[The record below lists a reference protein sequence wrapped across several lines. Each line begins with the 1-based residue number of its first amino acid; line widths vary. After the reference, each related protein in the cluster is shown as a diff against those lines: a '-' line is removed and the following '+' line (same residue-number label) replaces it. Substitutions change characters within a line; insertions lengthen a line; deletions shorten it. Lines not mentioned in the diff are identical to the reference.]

1 MERTPCLSSST
12 SRRSRLSTSSS
23 TARPQSSII
32 NYQGVDF
39 GQLLKQLAVA
49 AVSTADTELIEQA
62 RQTHVVGAVTLA
74 PSLVRQS
81 AGQPRLAH
89 ARGAGQQHVLMA
101 SEPLAAQ
108 KTLDQG
114 LIKSARMP
122 VVDVFG
128 SSVRFEIG
136 ALQAQGQGL
145 AVTLRGLMIDQQA
158 EPFIKAEMLQI
169 QPPFVLRRRTPF
181 RTT

>member
-1 MERTPCLSSST
+1 
-12 SRRSRLSTSSS
+12 
-23 TARPQSSII
+23 
-32 NYQGVDF
+32 
-39 GQLLKQLAVA
+39 
-49 AVSTADTELIEQA
+49 
-62 RQTHVVGAVTLA
+62 
-74 PSLVRQS
+74 
-81 AGQPRLAH
+81 
-89 ARGAGQQHVLMA
+89 MA

-114 LIKSARMP
+114 LIKSARMS